1 MVDSS
6 ASIRPIPRASRQLDA
21 GQPRDGLA
29 FGQCNEPAC
38 AVPCVREKRRQTGG
52 KDFFPLLSALGPFL
66 GDQANW
72 PPLSEPL
79 LFFCELSQLVCEHC
93 RPFLEVRR
101 RRGLAGWRLRTRM
114 RSVVL
119 GRWRLQGKGGVCV
132 GNAAAAVF
140 YFFCPQRRDVLP
152 SSNWTF
158 VESGLVRVGFRT
170 RGTAP
175 LFLCSA
181 ARSELYRYFFYF
193 LSNAYRSVG
202 KKIECRSPTA
212 GLRRMCGGGGNQ
224 GVCSGQ
230 LPLKEDKRRV
240 NEGPGVSAPVLEN
253 VGSGA
258 LPCAVRGCTVALTW
272 AGPIRR
278 VENGCGPKPQ
288 RK

>member
-79 LFFCELSQLVCEHC
+79 LFFVSCLNLSASTAGRSWKCGAV
-93 RPFLEVRR
+93 EVSQVGGCA
-101 RRGLAGWRLRTRM
+101 RGC
-114 RSVVL
+114 
-119 GRWRLQGKGGVCV
+119 GRWSSVAGASKGRGGCV
-132 GNAAAAVF
+132 WAMLLLLF
-140 YFFCPQRRDVLP
+140 FIFFCPQRRDVLP

>member
-1 MVDSS
+1 MPGSLVMGWLSVSATNRLAPSLVCGKRGARPAARISFPSSLPWDRFWETRRIGLPCPSLCYFFVSCLNLS
-6 ASIRPIPRASRQLDA
+6 ASTAGRSWKCGAVEVSQVGGCARGCGRWSSVAGASKGR
-21 GQPRDGLA
+21 GG
-29 FGQCNEPAC
+29 
-38 AVPCVREKRRQTGG
+38 CVWAM
-52 KDFFPLLSALGPFL
+52 LL
-66 GDQANW
+66 
-72 PPLSEPL
+72 L
-79 LFFCELSQLVCEHC
+79 LFFI
-93 RPFLEVRR
+93 
-101 RRGLAGWRLRTRM
+101 
-114 RSVVL
+114 
-119 GRWRLQGKGGVCV
+119 
-132 GNAAAAVF
+132 
-140 YFFCPQRRDVLP
+140 FFCPQRRDVLP